1 VVIAMMANSENSVLV
16 IIDVQ
21 QKLAQAM
28 PQGVHE
34 RLNKQINILL
44 NAAKVLNIPVIV
56 TEQYPKGLGPT
67 ESGIQNSL
75 PVGTKTIEKTCFSCL
90 QSEDFRFQLAATN
103 RQQVILVGMETHIC
117 VLQTALALKAE
128 NFSVHVAEDGVCS
141 RSKSNQ
147 YNAIQRMRQAGVVI
161 SNVESLLFEWVGDA
175 SHAEFKTLA
184 KLIV

>member
-1 VVIAMMANSENSVLV
+1 MMANSENSVLV

-21 QKLAQAM
+21 LKLAQAM
-28 PQGVHE
+28 PDGVRE
-34 RLNKQINILL
+34 RLNKQIRILL
-44 NAAKVLNIPVIV
+44 SAAKVLNIPVIV

-67 ESGIQNSL
+67 ESDLQNNL

-90 QSEDFRFQLAATN
+90 QSEDFR
-103 RQQVILVGMETHIC
+103 QQVILVGMETHIC
-117 VLQTALALKAE
+117 VLQTALALQAE

-147 YNAIQRMRQAGVVI
+147 YNAIQRMRHAGVVI
-161 SNVESLLFEWVGDA
+161 SNVESLLFEWLGDA